1 MFIRGV
7 SSTRIKLM
15 HKEGVVKGR
24 FETSFQLTFHR
35 VDVMCLMFFLLI
47 HRVRSIT
54 MKKSISSGRP
64 TVGEVDL
71 KALEFNYRQIQKRI
85 PKDVKLL
92 AVVKADAYGHGA
104 IPVSLK
110 LEKLGVEYLGVAI
123 PEEGVELRKGGVK
136 APILVLGSI
145 YGEEVDQFFRF
156 RLTPVIFGTDSFKLL
171 SREAERRRRKVK
183 VHLKVDTGM
192 GRLGVPLNLWP
203 DFLREVK
210 RLSKIEIEG
219 ILSHFSMT
227 HEEEDYTH
235 NQWRS
240 FQRAVTIAGEMG
252 ISPKY
257 LHMASS
263 ATLTAFPMYTAKLVR
278 PGIMLYGSYPS
289 PRFQNLIPLKP
300 VMTLKTQIHFLKRVP
315 PKTRISYGGIFTAER
330 ESLIATLPIGY
341 ADGYSHRLSNHG
353 EVLIHGRRA
362 PVVGKVC
369 MDFIMVDVTDIPHVS
384 VGDEVILIGKQGRE
398 QITAEEIAE
407 KINSIP
413 YEVLCLIGKRVPR
426 IYKE

>member
-1 MFIRGV
+1 MPLF
-7 SSTRIKLM
+7 
-15 HKEGVVKGR
+15 
-24 FETSFQLTFHR
+24 
-35 VDVMCLMFFLLI
+35 
-47 HRVRSIT
+47 
-54 MKKSISSGRP
+54 SGRP

-71 KALEFNYRQIQKRI
+71 GALEFNYWQIRKRI
-85 PKDVKLL
+85 PKGVKLL

-136 APILVLGSI
+136 APILVLGGI
-145 YGEEVDQFFRF
+145 FGAEVDHIFRF
-156 RLTPVIFGTDSFKLL
+156 RLTPVIFRKASLEIL
-171 SREAERRRRKVK
+171 SKEAERRKKKVK
-183 VHLKVDTGM
+183 AHLKVDTGM
-192 GRLGVPLNLWP
+192 GRLGVPFNLWP
-203 DFLREVK
+203 DFLKEVK
-210 RLSKIEIEG
+210 RFPNIEIEG

-227 HEEEDYTH
+227 DEEKDFTQ

-240 FQRAVTIAGEMG
+240 FQKAVDTAKEMG
-252 ISPKY
+252 ITCQC

-263 ATLTAFPMYTAKLVR
+263 ATVTALPAYSSKLVR

-289 PRFQNLIPLKP
+289 PRLRALISLKP
-300 VMTLKTQIHFLKRVP
+300 VMALKTRIHFLKWVP
-315 PKTRISYGGIFTAER
+315 LGTRISYGGTFTAKR

-341 ADGYSHRLSNHG
+341 ADGYSRRLSNRG

-384 VGDEVILIGKQGRE
+384 LGDEVVLMGKQGKE
-398 QITAEEIAE
+398 EITPEEIAD
-407 KINSIP
+407 KIDSIP
-413 YEVLCLIGKRVPR
+413 YEVLCSIGKRVRR
-426 IYKE
+426 IYKG